1 LDLVFNN
8 TLIWVSNMIHLLV
21 FLVWISIL
29 SLKDQEVE
37 LALEE
42 DAKAES
48 ELNTELAKKKLCNG
62 SRRNTM
68 ELSITDIYRIFKLYN
83 ISYNCQSIIYLSI
96 FINLSE
102 RKK

>member
-1 LDLVFNN
+1 
-8 TLIWVSNMIHLLV
+8 MIHLLV

-48 ELNTELAKKKLCNG
+48 ELSTESVKNKLWNG
-62 SRRNTM
+62 SRRNM
-68 ELSITDIYRIFKLYN
+68 MVLSTTEMIMKINNVCLY
-83 ISYNCQSIIYLSI
+83 CHFYLI
-96 FINLSE
+96 QH
-102 RKK
+102 